1 MKHDICIPVRTTV
14 QLMTE
19 NFKTEDGWIF
29 SGVVFPA
36 KSMAMLISSFVFKVI
51 GRQPR
56 DNTSFSLFSGT
67 VHRLSLSSHHA
78 DVCPP

>member
-1 MKHDICIPVRTTV
+1 
-14 QLMTE
+14 MTE